1 MDYVQGEHRE
11 QLTMFPEAL
20 EDYLDPENPVRFIDA
35 FVDNLDLASLG
46 FTHSELK
53 DTGRPPYNPGDL
65 LKLYLYGYLNRIR
78 TSRTL
83 EREAVRNLEVMWLL
97 KKLHPDDRTICSF
110 RHDNPKALKE
120 VYRSFT
126 RICKQLDLFSDGL
139 VAVDGSKF
147 KASNSG
153 KRNYSKKGL
162 RESLAKV
169 DKHIQEYLE
178 ELDRNDAEDQK
189 GSGKLSRE
197 DLESKLQQLRDL
209 QARYEGY
216 TEELEATGETQKSLT
231 DPDSRLMKTPKGFDV
246 CQNVQVAADSKHNL
260 VLEFYPTSSEM
271 DQHELEQICTSAR
284 DALEVKD
291 LEALADGGYVDHEQ
305 IKKCDEE
312 NIRLYLPIPAYGD
325 ANVPDPAYKRNH
337 FMYDKETDCYRCPA
351 GQELFYSRTTT
362 YRGKQIR
369 IYRTPACNQEC
380 PHRTQC
386 TTAKRGRHIHRWE
399 YEDVI
404 ERVEQ
409 RVAEQPDKLPLRK
422 QIVEPV
428 FGTIKHAM
436 GQGTLLLRGIEKVA
450 GELSLTMLAYNI
462 RRVISIVGVRAMI
475 AAVMA

>member
-20 EDYLDPENPVRFIDA
+20 EDYIDPENPVRFIDA

-53 DTGRPPYNPGDL
+53 ETGRPPYNPGDL

-97 KKLHPDDRTICSF
+97 KKLRPDDRTICSF
-110 RHDNPKALKE
+110 RRDNAQALKKT
-120 VYRSFT
+120 YRSFHQ
-126 RICKQLDLFSDGL
+126 ICKKLQLFSEGL

-162 RESLAKV
+162 DKSLEKI
-169 DKHIQEYLE
+169 DKHIEDYLA
-178 ELDRNDAEDQK
+178 ELDRNDTEDQEK
-189 GSGKLSRE
+189 SGKLKRE
-197 DLESKLQQLRDL
+197 ELQSKLQQLREL
-209 QARYEGY
+209 QAKYKDY

-231 DPDSRLMKTPKGFDV
+231 DRDSRLMKTPKGFDV

-260 VLEFYPTSSEM
+260 VVEFYPTSEEC
-271 DQHELEQICTSAR
+271 DQNELEQICTLAR
-284 DALEVKD
+284 DALGVEE

-305 IKKCDEE
+305 IKKCEE
-312 NIRLYLPIPAYGD
+312 DSIRLYLPIPAYGD
-325 ANVPDPAYKRNH
+325 SNVPDPDYKRTH
-337 FMYDKETDCYRCPA
+337 FTYDQETDCYRCPA
-351 GQELFYSRTTT
+351 EQELFYSRTAT
-362 YRGKQIR
+362 YRGKRIR
-369 IYRTPACNQEC
+369 VYRTPACNQGC
-380 PHRTQC
+380 PHRAQC
-386 TTAKRGRHIHRWE
+386 TTGKRGRTIHRWE
-399 YEDVI
+399 HEEVI

-409 RVAEQPDKLPLRK
+409 RVAKQPDKLPLRK

-436 GQGTLLLRGIEKVA
+436 GQGTLLLRGIEKVT

-462 RRVISIVGVRAMI
+462 RRVISIVGITRMI
-475 AAVMA
+475 AAVTP